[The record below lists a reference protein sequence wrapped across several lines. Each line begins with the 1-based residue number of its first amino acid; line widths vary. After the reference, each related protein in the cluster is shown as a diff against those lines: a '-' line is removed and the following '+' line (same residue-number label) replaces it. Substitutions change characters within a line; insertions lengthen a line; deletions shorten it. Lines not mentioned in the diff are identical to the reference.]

1 MTTASTTT
9 TVLAR
14 IIRYG
19 AILAA
24 AIAVL
29 GSLAG
34 WFADGSRGVL
44 GALIGA
50 AIAFVFTAVTAASI
64 ILATRVTRDDVL
76 NPAYFGIVLGG
87 WVLKFAVFIVLVI
100 LLRDQPWVNTV
111 VLFLAI
117 VVSVL
122 GSLVIDVVVVA
133 RSRVPYVDA
142 ALPGDQRS

>member
-1 MTTASTTT
+1 MTTASTST

-19 AILAA
+19 AVLAA
-24 AIAVL
+24 AIAAL
-29 GSLAG
+29 GSIAG

-64 ILATRVTRDDVL
+64 ILATRVTGGDVL

-100 LLRDQPWVNTV
+100 LLRDQQWVNTV

-122 GSLVIDVVVVA
+122 GSLVIDVIVVA

-142 ALPGDQRS
+142 ALPGDQRG